1 MTAAHCI
8 CCYHDNAGFCQNP
21 ETHHCLPN
29 DMNKPSNHQKIPANQ
44 IVGEYPPRTGISHF
58 PFNRIN
64 IVVGLKNIDAF
75 DLWRKDDHIFQADD
89 AYVINAEEENGKLYL
104 RANDRYDIGIVR
116 ARLFPEEY
124 SKLKLEP
131 LSLPSQYDNKQVS
144 RLYKY
149 NDYDIEISRRIVL
162 SFLLIA
168 GLTLKTLTRLKISN
182 SKRQLGERSM
192 NRDGKM
198 VSFQA
203 AV

>member
-89 AYVINAEEENGKLYL
+89 ANVINAEEENGKLYL

-149 NDYDIEISRRIVL
+149 YDIEISRRIVL

>member
-131 LSLPSQYDNKQVS
+131 LSLPSQYDNKQVY

-149 NDYDIEISRRIVL
+149 
-162 SFLLIA
+162 
-168 GLTLKTLTRLKISN
+168 
-182 SKRQLGERSM
+182 
-192 NRDGKM
+192 M
-198 VSFQA
+198 V
-203 AV
+203 

>member
-144 RLYKY
+144 RLHKY
-149 NDYDIEISRRIVL
+149 YDIEISRRIVL

>member
-1 MTAAHCI
+1 
-8 CCYHDNAGFCQNP
+8 
-21 ETHHCLPN
+21 
-29 DMNKPSNHQKIPANQ
+29 MNKPSNHQKIPANQ

-75 DLWRKDDHIFQADD
+75 DLWKNDDHIFQADD

-131 LSLPSQYDNKQVS
+131 LSLPSQYDNKQVY

-149 NDYDIEISRRIVL
+149 MVNDYDIEISRRIVL
-162 SFLLIA
+162 SFLLIS

-182 SKRQLGERSM
+182 SKRQLGERYM